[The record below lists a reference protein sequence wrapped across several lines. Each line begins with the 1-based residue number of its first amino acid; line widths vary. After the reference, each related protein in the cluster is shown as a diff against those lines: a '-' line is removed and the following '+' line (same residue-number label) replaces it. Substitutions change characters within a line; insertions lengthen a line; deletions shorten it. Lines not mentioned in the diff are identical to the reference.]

1 MGVVS
6 RKWVYMESMG
16 MVVRRYIHSTC
27 ECMSLFSA
35 SLMGSLLVPL
45 QIVEYRFPH
54 ITYPYIV
61 PYRKKYWREKYLAK

>member
-16 MVVRRYIHSTC
+16 MVVRRYIHSNC

-35 SLMGSLLVPL
+35 SLMGSLLVLL

-54 ITYPYIV
+54 ITYP
-61 PYRKKYWREKYLAK
+61 